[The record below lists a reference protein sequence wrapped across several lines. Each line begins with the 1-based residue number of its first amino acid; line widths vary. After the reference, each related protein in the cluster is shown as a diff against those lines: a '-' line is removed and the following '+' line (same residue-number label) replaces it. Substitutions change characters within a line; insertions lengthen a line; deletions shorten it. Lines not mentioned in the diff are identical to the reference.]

1 MAKDYVFLD
10 SVNIKKGLFA
20 HIIRSSI
27 PKGTIAS
34 IKTPELPKGYY
45 SISAEDI
52 PGKNY
57 ISVFSQRMP
66 LLCSGTINYEGEPI
80 LVICGPNET
89 EVLKICKNT
98 IIEYETDYSIY
109 SFNNYHKSQI
119 MDQKKFIRGSVDSKF
134 KETEQTIEG
143 EYTTDIQTLP
153 LTYPLGAIA
162 KFKNNIMEIDTA
174 TQWPFHV
181 QKSVSDICNI
191 PKKAIQVNIEP
202 YHHTYDE
209 KLIIPSIYAALAS
222 ILALKSGKQIKIIA
236 EPSEILFYSIK
247 RPKIKIYRK
256 SAINNNGKIIAED
269 IEISVDTGAYPL
281 FTDELLSQ
289 LILGAASIYS
299 ITNLRIKAFAIKTSS
314 PPMNVFKGCGIALGT
329 FSAETHFSR
338 ISTHQKK
345 NPIELRLEYL
355 PKKNQKLPSGG
366 ILKQIS
372 QRDLLEKVS
381 YKSDFNRKYSAYE
394 ILKNRQKGK
403 LEDNMALRGIGI
415 AIAYTGNGFTR
426 KREQK
431 EAYSMQVKLDQDD
444 KLYISSS
451 SNGSAPENIWKS
463 TASGML
469 GLDKES
475 IEIVKGDTFIL
486 PNSGPSFLSNDLSI
500 MTNLVEKCCNG
511 IKKQRF
517 QKPLPIIVKRSF
529 TSPGLNVWNPEKL
542 KGMPF
547 NTLSWGAAVVEIEL
561 DPIFMSPIIR
571 GIWTIFDIG
580 KIYNMKAALTSA
592 ESGIYEALNWTA
604 GSRELFHR
612 PISSYN
618 LDEIEKIKLPDIN
631 IDFISDSK
639 RSSGGISQLPD
650 AIIPSAYVQAVS
662 QASGIYFDT
671 IPITP
676 EVILKYLERT

>member
-10 SVNIKKGLFA
+10 SINIKNVLFA

-27 PKGTIAS
+27 PKGIISS
-34 IKTPELPKGYY
+34 IKIPELPKGFY

-52 PGKNY
+52 PGKNR
-57 ISVFSQRMP
+57 ISVFSQEMP
-66 LLCSGTINYEGEPI
+66 LLCDGNVNYKGEPI
-80 LVICGPNET
+80 LVICGPGET
-89 EVLKICKNT
+89 DVLDICNNT
-98 IIEYETDYSIY
+98 LIEYETDYSIY
-109 SFNNYHKSQI
+109 SFENFSKSQVL
-119 MDQKKFIRGSVDSKF
+119 DKKKFTRGSVESKF
-134 KETEQTIEG
+134 KGADQTVEG
-143 EYTTDIQTLP
+143 EYTTRIQTLP
-153 LTYPLGAIA
+153 ITYPLGAIA
-162 KFKNNIMEIDTA
+162 KYKNNILEIDTA
-174 TQWPFHV
+174 SQWPFHI
-181 QKSVSDICNI
+181 QKTVSEICNI

-209 KLIIPSIYAALAS
+209 KLLIPSIYSALAS
-222 ILALKSGKQIKIIA
+222 LLAVKSGKQIKIIA
-236 EPSEILFYSIK
+236 EPSEILSYSIK
-247 RPKIKIYRK
+247 RPGVKIYRK
-256 SAINNNGKIIAED
+256 SAINKNGKIIAED
-269 IEISVDTGAYPL
+269 IEISVDIGAYPL

-299 ITNLRIKAFAIKTSS
+299 ITNLRIEALAIKTSS
-314 PPMNVFKGCGIALGT
+314 PPMNVFKGCGIGLGA

-338 ISTHQKK
+338 ISTIQKK
-345 NPIELRLEYL
+345 NPVELRLEYL

-366 ILKQIS
+366 DLKQIS
-372 QRDLLEKVS
+372 QRELLNQVS

-403 LEDNMALRGIGI
+403 LVDHVALRGIGI

-431 EAYSMQVKLDQDD
+431 EAYSMQVKLDQND

-451 SNGSAPENIWKS
+451 SNGSAPGNIWKR
-463 TASGML
+463 TAGNIL
-469 GLDKES
+469 GLENGS

-500 MTNLVEKCCNG
+500 MTNLVEKCC
-511 IKKQRF
+511 IAIRKQRF

-529 TSPGLNVWNPEKL
+529 KSPGEAVWNSEKL

-547 NTLSWGAAVVEIEL
+547 NALSWGAAVVEIEL
-561 DPIFMSPIIR
+561 DPIFMRPIIR
-571 GIWTIFDIG
+571 GIWTVFDVG
-580 KIYNMKAALTSA
+580 KIYNIKAAHSTA
-592 ESGIYEALNWTA
+592 ESEIFEALNWVA
-604 GSRELFHR
+604 GGEELFHR

-650 AIIPSAYVQAVS
+650 AIIPSAFVQAVS

-676 EVILKYLERT
+676 EIIFKYLEKK